1 MSSTPNSSAGDAGA
15 IRERMERIRRGM
27 EVIDA
32 SGKAIGKVAYV
43 WIGALDRSEFKEQES
58 GGLACG
64 KSDVAAGLVG
74 RLLQGGYIKID
85 EARQSQWVHHY
96 YATEEEIVSVEE
108 DKVLLSK
115 DADELMKS
123 LD

>member
-1 MSSTPNSSAGDAGA
+1 MSSTPNSIAGDAGA
-15 IRERMERIRRGM
+15 SRERMARIRRGM

-43 WIGALDRSEFKEQES
+43 RIGASNRPDIGGKEPGS
-58 GGLACG
+58 ASRGGSNL
-64 KSDVAAGLVG
+64 AAGLFG
-74 RLLQGGYIKID
+74 RLLQSGYIKID

-108 DKVLLSK
+108 DKVHLSK
-115 DADELMKS
+115 DSDELMKS

>member
-1 MSSTPNSSAGDAGA
+1 
-15 IRERMERIRRGM
+15 M